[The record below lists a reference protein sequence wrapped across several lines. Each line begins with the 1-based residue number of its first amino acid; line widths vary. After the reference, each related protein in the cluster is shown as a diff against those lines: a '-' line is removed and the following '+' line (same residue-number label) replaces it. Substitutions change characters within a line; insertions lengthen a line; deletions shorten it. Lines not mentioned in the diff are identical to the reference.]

1 MRDIE
6 TARLGLHRSIES
18 VPGFVAVYADAR
30 RNILEIRIEES
41 AKLEAARQLPSTW
54 GGYET
59 IVDPVRKRA
68 RLSRDVEPMRA
79 AVDAASFAAMLA
91 ALTFLL
97 CAL

>member
-59 IVDPVRKRA
+59 IVTLQGPPIRYA
-68 RLSRDVEPMRA
+68 SERDYRG
-79 AVDAASFAAMLA
+79 
-91 ALTFLL
+91 TWNR
-97 CAL
+97 